1 MGKSRKQHEEV
12 KRKIKKRKGRKEAFP
27 DHHSPPPPAM
37 QTSKHFKAAIY
48 FLLLGGTGG
57 ELRTLL
63 ESPEPSQ
70 ETDPAKTA
78 PSARREVH

>member
-12 KRKIKKRKGRKEAFP
+12 KRKIKKTKEAFP
-27 DHHSPPPPAM
+27 DHHSLPPPAM

>member
-1 MGKSRKQHEEV
+1 MKKSNAKLKKEKEEKRLFLITTASHLPQCRQANILKQRSISCSSVEQE
-12 KRKIKKRKGRKEAFP
+12 
-27 DHHSPPPPAM
+27 
-37 QTSKHFKAAIY
+37 
-48 FLLLGGTGG
+48 G